1 MRALSADAAELFA
14 GIFSASTD
22 IGPSVEADPSTTA
35 AEARATLLQRL
46 DALGRRA
53 MQAEGLD
60 EADALGEVADMATD
74 LAEAMAELD
83 DSGAGGL
90 AAMIAQMLPQAAAME
105 PAGAGVS
112 TATDGATA
120 AAAIDMFR
128 SALMLVGRAVRAL
141 PQVAELGETGSQLR
155 QSAGIPGL
163 SELFGME
170 RVAAEGEATDLLSGS
185 PAAPVTPDPADVV
198 EAAVDAAP
206 EVGEAPLASG
216 TGPDGA
222 ALVADGPA
230 TEATDEGLILPFM
243 PMRGEAAAA
252 GGADLLGRIAAVAAA
267 SVGAVGGGD
276 GAGAGTS
283 DNNRRRLTVEDVLSA
298 LSQGG
303 ASRQGQVAS
312 GVDTAAR
319 SDVAEPP
326 RFAEVLTEQIRAA
339 EISDGHTRIEL
350 NPRGLGALE
359 VDVSTTDDGLLNV
372 VVRAENPGVLNALK
386 ADRDLLAQALGNL
399 GGGALDLQSFSQ
411 GSDQRGSDQRAAPS
425 MIASAMES
433 PAVASAGEVVAPAD
447 RIGGGRLDI
456 VT

>member
-22 IGPSVEADPSTTA
+22 IGPSVEADPLTTA

-60 EADALGEVADMATD
+60 EADALEEVADMATD
-74 LAEAMAELD
+74 LAEAMAEFD

-90 AAMIAQMLPQAAAME
+90 AAMIAQMLTQAAAME
-105 PAGAGVS
+105 PAGVGG
-112 TATDGATA
+112 ATDGATG

-128 SALMLVGRAVRAL
+128 SALTLVGRAVRAL
-141 PQVAELGETGSQLR
+141 PQVTELGETGSQLR

-312 GVDTAAR
+312 GADTAAR

-433 PAVASAGEVVAPAD
+433 PAVVSAGELAAPAD

>member
-22 IGPSVEADPSTTA
+22 IGPSVEVDPLTTA

-60 EADALGEVADMATD
+60 EADALEEVADMATD
-74 LAEAMAELD
+74 LAEAMAEFD

-90 AAMIAQMLPQAAAME
+90 AAMIAQMLPQAGAME

-128 SALMLVGRAVRAL
+128 SALTLVGRAVRAL

-206 EVGEAPLASG
+206 EVREAPLASG

-243 PMRGEAAAA
+243 PLRGEAAAA

-267 SVGAVGGGD
+267 SVGAVGD

-303 ASRQGQVAS
+303 ASRQGQVVS

-319 SDVAEPP
+319 ADVAEPP

-339 EISDGHTRIEL
+339 EVSDGHTRIEL

-433 PAVASAGEVVAPAD
+433 PAVASAGEIAAPAD